1 MWESRSQYLCVTV
14 NCANFEDVYDRFGFQ
29 ATQHWWVYGALCV
42 TKLAVQLL
50 SVYAVNTLYSGR
62 YCIAYACMIYMEVNF
77 IVYHTNCYISMLFK
91 DSQHA
96 FN

>member
-1 MWESRSQYLCVTV
+1 
-14 NCANFEDVYDRFGFQ
+14 
-29 ATQHWWVYGALCV
+29 
-42 TKLAVQLL
+42 
-50 SVYAVNTLYSGR
+50 
-62 YCIAYACMIYMEVNF
+62 MIYMEVNF